1 MENIKKRWV
10 EALRSGNYKQTT
22 GCLRNGDGFCCLGVL
37 CDIVDPEGWGNG
49 SSLGIPYRH
58 GNFIPDAKTLQLV
71 GIESGASTEIRHL
84 TEMNDNSGNT
94 FSDIADWIEENL

>member
-22 GCLRNGDGFCCLGVL
+22 GALRKDDGFCCLGVL
-37 CDIVDPEGWGNG
+37 CDIVDPKGWSFDFRAHRG
-49 SSLGIPYRH
+49 L
-58 GNFIPDAKTLQLV
+58 NFIPDITVLKLV
-71 GIESGASTEIRHL
+71 GIEAREADEIRIL
-84 TEMNDNSGNT
+84 TNMNDTGGNT